1 MPDSPATAVISGAG
15 QNIGRTIAVALAR
28 DGFDIVLNGRSNRE
42 ACEDVAR
49 DVEAQGRK
57 TLVAMGD
64 VGRSEVVRDLA
75 NAVESSMPPVAIVI
89 NNAAIRPQKPFL
101 EMTDDDW
108 HRVLDTDLNSA
119 FYLCRAFCGA
129 MVDRGWGRVVSLTGM
144 NAIHGYAGRAPVSA
158 AKHGLWG
165 LTKALAKEFG
175 PKGVTVNAISPGPI
189 DTQHAD
195 SSMTAHIK
203 GQLDRIP
210 VGRLGRPDD
219 IAALTAFLCSD
230 AGGFINGQ
238 MIASNGGAE
247 T

>member
-1 MPDSPATAVISGAG
+1 MPDTPATAVISGAG
-15 QNIGRTIAVALAR
+15 QNIGRAIAVALAGA
-28 DGFDIVLNGRSNRE
+28 GFDIVVNGRANRE
-42 ACEDVAR
+42 ACDAVAK
-49 DVEAQGRK
+49 DVEALDRK
-57 TLVAMGD
+57 ALVVMAD
-64 VGRSEVVRDLA
+64 VGRSHEVARIRTE
-75 NAVESSMPPVAIVI
+75 VEAAMPPVAIVV

-108 HRVLDTDLNSA
+108 HRVMDTDLTSA

-129 MVDRGWGRVVSLTGM
+129 MVERGWGRVVNLTGM

-175 PKGVTVNAISPGPI
+175 PQGVTVNAISPGPI
-189 DTQHAD
+189 DTEHSD
-195 SSMTAHIK
+195 SAMTHHIK
-203 GQLDRIP
+203 SQLDRIP
-210 VGRLGRPDD
+210 VGRLGQPED

-238 MIASNGGAE
+238 MIASNGGAQ